1 MGWGFIIDLGNKSLD
16 SYEFM
21 NRFIPMSMSLE
32 DYLND
37 TNINQVIVYHN
48 DKIIA
53 LRIYRILGDRIHLT
67 YTAVDI
73 PYRGNSINHM
83 MLLRIEKVAT
93 NLGIDTL
100 TSNVRESNS
109 ASLRSLEKSGFKP
122 ILGQDLTYS
131 NCEKKIPH
139 MKRLV
144 FSVE

>member
-1 MGWGFIIDLGNKSLD
+1 MGWGLIIDLGNKSLD

-37 TNINQVIVYHN
+37 TNINQVIVYHD

-53 LRIYRILGDRIHLT
+53 LRIYRILEDRIHLT

-83 MLLRIEKVAT
+83 MLLRIEKVSR

-109 ASLRSLEKSGFKP
+109 ASLRSLEKSRFEP
-122 ILGQDLTYS
+122 ILGQELTYS
-131 NCEKKIPH
+131 NGEKKIPH
-139 MKRLV
+139 MKKLIYK
-144 FSVE
+144 